1 TLDRGKVVFAE
12 TCARCHSSK
21 APTPAAGLDPNGCAG
36 PGYLDCWKRYWAWTG
51 TEEYKS
57 KMRAIV
63 QAPDFLDNNYLS
75 TDFRVPVTLLRTNAC
90 SPLATNAIAG
100 NIWDNFS
107 SQSYKDLP
115 SVGKIT
121 IYNPFT
127 GEPMTY
133 QMPAG
138 GRGYTRVPSLISIW
152 STAPFLQND

>member
-1 TLDRGKVVFAE
+1 
-12 TCARCHSSK
+12 
-21 APTPAAGLDPNGCAG
+21 
-36 PGYLDCWKRYWAWTG
+36 
-51 TEEYKS
+51 

-152 STAPFLQND
+152 STAPFLQNNSVGPFNQDPSVDARMQSFQASIEQMLWPEKRQHDTLLGDKVPGTIDRTTARS